1 MFTTIVLSIH
11 VLVAISVIGFVL
23 LQQGKGA
30 DAGAGLGA
38 GASGTVF
45 GSSGS
50 ANFLSRSTA
59 TLATLFFITSLTL
72 AYYSGN
78 TPVAESV
85 LDQIEGQA
93 AGNNTVPDFGETSEV
108 IAPSDV
114 PAMDSGV
121 SEKQ

>member
-1 MFTTIVLSIH
+1 MFTTIVLGVH
-11 VLVAISVIGFVL
+11 VLVAVAVIGFVL

-59 TLATLFFITSLTL
+59 GLATLFFITSLTL
-72 AYYSGN
+72 AYFSGN

-85 LDQIEGQA
+85 LDQIEVQTSG
-93 AGNNTVPDFGETSEV
+93 GDSVPGMGETSGV

-114 PAMDSGV
+114 PAMDGSAP
-121 SEKQ
+121 K